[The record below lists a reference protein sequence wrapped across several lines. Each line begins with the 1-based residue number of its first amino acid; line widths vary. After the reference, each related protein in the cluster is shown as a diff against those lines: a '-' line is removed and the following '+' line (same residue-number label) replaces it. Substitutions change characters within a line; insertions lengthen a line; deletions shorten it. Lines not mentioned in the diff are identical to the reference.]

1 MIAVVSDPRWD
12 APDSEIEATVKF
24 PSSGFLTLERK
35 VKTDRKWCDIQE
47 LTVVHLF
54 VDALEEPSTV
64 LRIHRSPKPLIIINS
79 AQSLGLR
86 LFEPA
91 LFMYTKSKPASP
103 SLCQECELLTAWSSV
118 SSR

>member
-35 VKTDRKWCDIQE
+35 VTDRKWYDIQE
-47 LTVVHLF
+47 LTVGHLF

-86 LFEPA
+86 PLEPA
-91 LFMYTKSKPASP
+91 LFMYTKPKPASP
-103 SLCQECELLTAWSSV
+103 SLCQECESLTAWSSV